1 MNRFKLLDCTLRDG
15 GYINNWNFGY
25 KIICSIIHKL
35 IEAKI
40 DYIELGFL
48 RNCVYDRDITLF
60 NNIGE
65 LKNILPP
72 YKGVSNYSVMA
83 LHNTYDAAKLEQND
97 NTVDIVR
104 VTFHDYDI
112 DEGLLFVKKVMDK
125 GYKVFCNPINI
136 MGYSDYGILKLFEKI
151 NNLQPFGFSIV
162 DTFGSMMKNDLLR
175 IYLLVE
181 RNLDQAVQVGLHLHE
196 NLGLSYSL
204 AQNFIDVS
212 ARNYNAVID
221 GSLLGMGRIPGNL
234 CIELMMDYINQYYDG
249 HYDTNAA
256 YDAIDDYIVPI
267 KEKETWGYSTAYAL
281 SAKYNLHRNYSEH
294 LLGKGKL
301 RVKDIN
307 QILAG
312 VETNRKASFDEQY
325 IEKAYLEYQNNAID
339 DTESKN
345 YLKQIVNCGKKILI
359 LAPGNSLNVH
369 KNEIE
374 QFIKS
379 NDPIIISANYNDI
392 TFDAQYNFYSNIRRF
407 EQYMAFESGKTVLIT
422 SNVIKAASKK
432 YAAFN
437 YYDLAYDG
445 TGLFDNCVIMLFR
458 LLYMLEVKEVSIAG
472 FDGFS
477 ESAPNYVYK
486 DHIQDNKDMY
496 KQNKAIKYYT
506 NKLQKRIAIKFIT
519 PSYYNE
525 IN

>member
-25 KIICSIIHKL
+25 KTIFSIIHKL

-72 YKGVSNYSVMA
+72 VKGVSNYSIMA
-83 LHNTYDAAKLEQND
+83 LHNLYDADKLEPND
-97 NTVDIVR
+97 NTIDIVR

-175 IYLLVE
+175 ISLLVE
-181 RNLDQAVQVGLHLHE
+181 RNLDQTIQVGLHLHE

-204 AQNFIDVS
+204 AQNFIDFS
-212 ARNYNAVID
+212 AKNYNAIID
-221 GSLLGMGRIPGNL
+221 GSLLGMGRVPGNL
-234 CIELMMDYINQYYDG
+234 CIELMMDYINQYYNG

-256 YDAIDDYIVPI
+256 YDAIDDYIVPM
-267 KEKETWGYSTAYAL
+267 KEKEPWGYSTAYSL

-294 LLGKGKL
+294 LLRKGKL
-301 RVKDIN
+301 RAKDIN

-312 VETNRKASFDEQY
+312 IAVNKKASFDEQY
-325 IEKAYLEYQNNAID
+325 IEKIYLEYQNNVID
-339 DTESKN
+339 DIETKN
-345 YLKQIVNCGKKILI
+345 YLRQTLNCEKKILI

-369 KNEIE
+369 KMEIE
-374 QFIKS
+374 QFIKI
-379 NDPIIISANYNDI
+379 NDPIIISANYDDI
-392 TFDAQYNFYSNIRRF
+392 IFNARFNFYSNIRRF
-407 EQYMAFESGKTVLIT
+407 EQYMADESEKTILIT
-422 SNVIKAASKK
+422 SNVSKAALKK
-432 YAAFN
+432 HMVFN
-437 YYDLAYDG
+437 YYDLACDE

-458 LLYMLEVKEVSIAG
+458 LLLKLEIKDVAIAG

-477 ESAPNYVYK
+477 ELIPNYAFK
-486 DHIQDNKDMY
+486 DHISDKIDIV

-506 NKLQKRIAIKFIT
+506 ARLQKRIAVNFIT
-519 PSYYNE
+519 PSFYNE
-525 IN
+525 